1 MKRIVKYI
9 CAVVATVLVVAM
21 SVLLPPYF
29 AARQDDAFLGVVKL
43 DETQSES
50 FQYKATKYQ
59 KTKVLYEA
67 LVQQYG
73 TWDGVESA
81 AQEITDAEKYGNSV
95 AQEYTEH
102 IPQDAV
108 MTKGQA
114 ENAVVR
120 EARKLQS
127 TGALPKFDLGKE
139 GDYSAVSGI
148 AFLTVTDLSAAN
160 AKFYFWEGRIGNE
173 QTGDSY
179 RFVIDDELG
188 KVYYMNIDYK
198 QTKKMGVVNTDREQE
213 LREMATSFAQYHELG
228 LGAQRRMEPVEYQ
241 KETQITAEYF
251 ATDRDFVVFGRLVKG
266 EYITEK
272 NQVDWYGSYIMLL
285 KPADPL

>member
-1 MKRIVKYI
+1 MKQTVKYI
-9 CAVVATVLVVAM
+9 CVVAATVLVVAM

-73 TWDGVESA
+73 PWDEIESA
-81 AQEITDAEKYGNSV
+81 AQEIADSEKYGSSV
-95 AQEYTEH
+95 EWEYTEH

-108 MTKGQA
+108 MTKGKA
-114 ENAVVR
+114 ENAVAR

-127 TGALPKFDLGKE
+127 TGALPKFDLGKD

-160 AKFYFWEGRIGNE
+160 AKFYFWEGRIDNE

-198 QTKKMGVVNTDREQE
+198 QASKISIVRTDREQE
-213 LREMATSFAQYHELG
+213 IREMATSFAQYHELG
-228 LGAQRRMEPVEYQ
+228 LGAQRRMESAEYGR
-241 KETQITAEYF
+241 ETQITAEYF
-251 ATDRDFVVFGRLVKG
+251 AADRDFVVFGRLIKG
-266 EYITEK
+266 EYRTEK
-272 NQVDWYGSYIMLL
+272 NMVDWYGSYIMLL
-285 KPADPL
+285 KPADPS